1 RCAADR
7 RRGHRPQGA
16 GALQGRVQE
25 LHGRRAMSD
34 PERKMIE
41 DRALRDAARALVKGD
56 IAHLRVDLTT
66 KGIGARFLDRVAEGA
81 SDVLYAAEELSEII
95 RGYLSTLLKAVVP
108 WLTRNPLLALFGDDD
123 DEDQESE
130 EPERD

>member
-1 RCAADR
+1 
-7 RRGHRPQGA
+7 
-16 GALQGRVQE
+16 
-25 LHGRRAMSD
+25 MSD

-41 DRALRDAARALVKGD
+41 DRALRDAAWALVKAD

-81 SDVLYAAEELSEII
+81 SDVLDEAAEVAENN
-95 RGYLSTLLKAVVP
+95 RGVLFTLLAAVVL

-123 DEDQESE
+123 GEDKETE